1 MSAVDPEDAAFSE
14 ALIALI
20 PGMRAFARSLS
31 GHSQFG
37 DDLAQEA
44 LLKAWACR
52 GQFIPGSNLRA
63 WAYRIVRNQFY
74 SARRRR
80 WREQPLDPDVAAATL
95 KAASDPSAALE
106 LDDLRRALSLL
117 SVESREAVILVCAGG
132 LSNEEAARICGAPCG
147 TIKSRV
153 SRGRQRLLAI
163 LASGSVPRDGVG
175 AHDAADA
182 ILAQLFALIRA
193 ATPKSAPLDVNGGRY
208 AETWTARAPL
218 DPVRAADCAARS

>member
-1 MSAVDPEDAAFSE
+1 MSAVDPKDAAFSE

-31 GHSQFG
+31 GHWQLG

-52 GQFIPGSNLRA
+52 GQFVAGSNLRA

-74 SARRRR
+74 STRRRG
-80 WREQPLDPDVAAATL
+80 WREQPLDPDVAAETL
-95 KAASDPSAALE
+95 KATSDPSKTVE
-106 LDDLRRALSLL
+106 LDDVRRALSLL

-147 TIKSRV
+147 TIRSRV
-153 SRGRQRLLAI
+153 SRGRQHLLAI
-163 LASGSVPRDGVG
+163 LAHGPLPRDGVE
-175 AHDAADA
+175 AHDAADT
-182 ILAQLFALIRA
+182 ILAQLFALIRPA
-193 ATPKSAPLDVNGGRY
+193 G
-208 AETWTARAPL
+208 AE
-218 DPVRAADCAARS
+218 VRAA